1 MDGEINVSQ
10 AVPSLTPDLV
20 LRAYASGVFP
30 MAESRANTRLY
41 WVDPEWRAIFP
52 MDGFHIPRRLART
65 VRTQPFELRI
75 DTAFAEVIG
84 SCAETVPGRTES
96 WINARIVD
104 LYEKLS
110 AGGHA
115 HSVECWRNDRLV
127 GGLYGLALGGAFF
140 GESMFSRERDA
151 SKIALVHLYERLRAG
166 GFTLFDLQFMT
177 EHLRQFGA
185 VEVPRADYLQR
196 LDAALKEPAKFYPDA
211 GGAAQSITQTS

>member
-10 AVPSLTPDLV
+10 AVSFLTPDLV

-52 MDGFHIPRRLART
+52 MDGFHISRRLARS
-65 VRTQPFELRI
+65 VRAEPFEIRV
-75 DTAFAEVIG
+75 DTAFAEVIRA
-84 SCAETVPGRTES
+84 CAETVAGRTES
-96 WINARIVD
+96 WINERIVG
-104 LYEKLS
+104 LYEKLF
-110 AGGHA
+110 AAGHA

-140 GESMFSRERDA
+140 GESMYSRERDA
-151 SKIALVHLYERLRAG
+151 SKIALVQLYERLRAG
-166 GFTLFDLQFMT
+166 GFTLFDIQFIT

-185 VEVPRADYLQR
+185 VEVPRADYLQQ
-196 LDAALKEPAKFYPDA
+196 LDAALSVTANFYPDA
-211 GGAAQSITQTS
+211 GDAAQSITQTS